1 MHKNKKCKNAAFMI
15 SSNISRQLIFKITK
29 TPEGSALEPQPC
41 TCQLVQL
48 GQSCEYN
55 SVYRRGKLR

>member
-1 MHKNKKCKNAAFMI
+1 MI

-29 TPEGSALEPQPC
+29 TPEDGALEPQPC

-55 SVYRRGKLR
+55 SVYRQGKLH